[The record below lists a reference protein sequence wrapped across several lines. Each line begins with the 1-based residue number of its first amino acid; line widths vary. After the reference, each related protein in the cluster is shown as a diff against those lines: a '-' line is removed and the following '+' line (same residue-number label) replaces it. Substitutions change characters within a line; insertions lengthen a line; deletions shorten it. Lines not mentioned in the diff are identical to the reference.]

1 MRLEAGGVV
10 LTDRSRTTG
19 GTVGDEGT
27 VRTASGG
34 SGEGVELA
42 APPRE
47 RAHPVDSE
55 DGDRSPGAA
64 VHGEEAALF
73 DVAVLHGD
81 LVGQIR
87 CAGEL
92 DPAPVLVGP
101 EVRWTR
107 LSDQGAPAQERGDG
121 SGGPLQGG
129 GPVLD

>member
-1 MRLEAGGVV
+1 MRLEAGGGV
-10 LTDRSRTTG
+10 LTEHSRTTG
-19 GTVGDEGT
+19 GAVGGGGT
-27 VRTASGG
+27 GRTASGG

-107 LSDQGAPAQERGDG
+107 LS
-121 SGGPLQGG
+121 
-129 GPVLD
+129 